1 MKTIISKL
9 IQTLQSMKSNFK
21 FYALTALCVVLF
33 CLFLLKSCENKRLL
47 NHVEKIRIP
56 DTVFVSKPYKVIEI
70 KKEYIEKP
78 VKVFVYL
85 KDTTLRKEAEHS
97 DIITAVHVKR
107 KNLFSSDDV
116 IGIDKITPKGIILS
130 SQYVTP
136 EFREI
141 KIDMNGNMQVKKKR
155 FTKFKKV
162 AGIILIGAAGFIIG
176 KEISQV
182 I

>member
-1 MKTIISKL
+1 MKTIISKI

-21 FYALTALCVVLF
+21 FYGMTAICIVLF
-33 CLFLLKSCENKRLL
+33 CLFLIKSCENKRLL

-56 DTVFVSKPYKVIEI
+56 DTVFVNKPYKVVEI

-85 KDTTLRKEAEHS
+85 KDTTLRKEAESS

-107 KNLFSSDDV
+107 KNLFSSDDI

-141 KIDMNGNMQVKKKR
+141 KIDMNGNMQVKKKK

-182 I
+182 K

>member
-182 I
+182 K

>member
-1 MKTIISKL
+1 MKAIISK
-9 IQTLQSMKSNFK
+9 IVQTLQSMKSNFK
-21 FYALTALCVVLF
+21 SLF
-33 CLFLLKSCENKRLL
+33 IATVIITLLFLLLLKSCENKRLL

-56 DTVFVSKPYKVIEI
+56 DTVFINKPYKVVEI

-107 KNLFSSDDV
+107 KNLFSSDDI

-141 KIDMNGNMQVKKKR
+141 KIDMNGNMQVKKKK

-182 I
+182 K

>member
-70 KKEYIEKP
+70 VSKDRGSNVTLQTLNVKQIMIEEKE
-78 VKVFVYL
+78 
-85 KDTTLRKEAEHS
+85 
-97 DIITAVHVKR
+97 
-107 KNLFSSDDV
+107 
-116 IGIDKITPKGIILS
+116 
-130 SQYVTP
+130 
-136 EFREI
+136 
-141 KIDMNGNMQVKKKR
+141 
-155 FTKFKKV
+155 
-162 AGIILIGAAGFIIG
+162 LI
-176 KEISQV
+176 QD
-182 I
+182 

>member
-1 MKTIISKL
+1 MKTIISKI
-9 IQTLQSMKSNFK
+9 IQILQSMPSNFK
-21 FYALTALCVVLF
+21 FYAMTALCIVLF
-33 CLFLLKSCENKRLL
+33 CLFMVKSCENKRLL

-56 DTVFVSKPYKVIEI
+56 DTVFVNKPYKVIEI

-107 KNLFSSDDV
+107 KNLFSSDDI

-155 FTKFKKV
+155 FTKFKRV
-162 AGIILIGAAGFIIG
+162 AGIILIGAAGFILG
-176 KEISQV
+176 KEVSTIK
-182 I
+182 